1 MSIKIQF
8 NAELF
13 LNPNAEEVIL
23 ALSAV
28 DGLDV
33 IRIQKWQARKLI
45 TRTVLRSEQYE
56 LRQNDATKII
66 WFLAS
71 NFALFSF
78 KRGKKSKRE
87 WILITSQNP
96 EEFTSLLSGK
106 EVM

>member
-1 MSIKIQF
+1 MSIKVHF
-8 NAELF
+8 KEELF

-56 LRQNDATKII
+56 LHQNEASKII
-66 WFLAS
+66 WFRAN

-78 KRGKKSKRE
+78 KEGKKGKRV
-87 WILITSQNP
+87 WFLIAAENP
-96 EEFTSLLSGK
+96 KEFTLFLSEK